1 MINFFT
7 GMAKL
12 ILPFLLLA
20 ICLSF
25 VHTDEKQ
32 ISKSQGHS
40 KMLKQTFWDTPLF
53 LLPVLPQPSKKN
65 TFFLSE
71 SGFLSKARHLNTSV
85 VSIDSI
91 APICLTPSTNA
102 FELTATITGDPGTG
116 IWSGNGITD
125 NVFGIFDPQI
135 AGIGTHIITYTFSNP
150 DTFIITTTEIQII
163 QQPDATFFTDDVIC
177 ELDTLDILFFGE
189 AGPTAQFEWNFD
201 EGNILSGAG
210 EGPYRIYWDTSGDRL
225 VQLLIV
231 DGVCMSDTFEMNI
244 QVDPKL
250 DTPNIICEETFT
262 SISYEWNPI
271 EHSTAYVVSVINGP
285 LGLITSD
292 TSYLLQGLTPGQTI
306 GIKMVVVSAN
316 SCPGSIT
323 LPVCTTTYCPENVD
337 AIVPFGPVCIAPGQ
351 TDTITLEH
359 NIDETLSEFAASW
372 LGPGIIDSLG
382 GKLVINDQML
392 GLNEVYLFLDSDV
405 CTAYDTLIFEVFPGP
420 VADFSMPD
428 TACFTEEIP
437 LVFTGTNLTG
447 SILSWGL
454 DGGNI
459 LSNSPDND
467 SLTVHWPTP
476 GSKVVTLQIDHP
488 DCTGSSISY
497 PIEIQVAPTL
507 PQINC
512 EANLT
517 EILFTWPFDPTALGY
532 QVIVNEGPPGNL
544 TSDTSYLVQNLL
556 PGETSGIEVILLSAN
571 ECPSVS
577 NSSSCVT
584 LACPDVILEIEEV
597 TPICFESTDTLQ
609 LELAQSMGMDTGT
622 FYWSG
627 NGIIDEQIGLFELN
641 AMQINQLNEIIAIY
655 EESVCFYSDTL
666 QIAVN
671 LQPESSFVLADSL
684 CLGDTTSVVYTGNAS
699 ISDDFN
705 WNFGN
710 ATAINTSTGP
720 GPIQLT
726 WNSPGVQNLSLS
738 VEASGCV
745 SEESLDSIMIFSPLN
760 APEPEC
766 NASTNNIELN
776 WPAVPGAT
784 GYEFETGQNFDF
796 TWTSDTSVLITGL
809 TPDTLLDFTLIALND
824 NLCGNTYTS
833 FSCTTLPCLPVIFT
847 WTADQENLCLG
858 DQTNIL
864 FDITGSD
871 TFNII
876 ITAGNDMT
884 AYPNI
889 DNGTSIPFLPT
900 QNTTYQITSIENQ
913 NTPACI
919 PEIPEAINI
928 EVYEPLEAGTATD
941 PEEICS
947 GINAVVLLPDLILG
961 YQPGGTWSDN
971 STPSSL
977 PGALNANTG
986 TLSVNN
992 PPAGT
997 FSFLYTLPS
1006 PLPCPAD
1013 EVEVSLIINESP
1025 IADAGEDLTL
1035 DCLIHEVSIGSN
1047 ETSTGSDIN
1056 IQWTSAGGT
1065 PIEHPN
1071 DPVIEVNQADQYFLT
1086 TTNNQTGCSSMD
1098 EVMVSS
1104 DLSSLTAYSSFT
1116 PITCFGENNGIIRL
1130 DSVAGGT
1137 PPYLIS
1143 FNGSPVVAQTLFSGL
1158 ATGDYEL
1165 LIIDSEGCQ
1174 TSSNISLDAPQPLTV
1189 QLNGNF
1195 ETDEPFIQIGDDLL
1209 LTAIVNRL
1217 FSEIDTVVWNPNT
1230 LQLLGPLSVSD
1241 QPGVTSTYTISVTDV
1256 NGCKAMDVLTVFVRK
1271 NNNVYIPN
1279 SFSPNNDGINDLF
1292 MIFAGKGV
1300 EEVVN
1305 FSIFNRWG
1313 EMVFQQKNF
1322 QPNEDIYGWDGKF
1335 YGQPMNPAVF
1345 VYSAEIKMVDGE
1357 VVIFKG
1363 EVNLIR

>member
-1 MINFFT
+1 MT
-7 GMAKL
+7 KL
-12 ILPFLLLA
+12 TLPFLLLA

-32 ISKSQGHS
+32 ISKSQGES
-40 KMLKQTFWDTPLF
+40 KMLKQTFWEAPF
-53 LLPVLPQPSKKN
+53 LLPPDLPYTSKKN

-71 SGFLSKARHLNTSV
+71 SDFFSTTTNLITSE

-91 APICLTPSTNA
+91 APICLKPSTNA

-116 IWSGNGITD
+116 TWSGNGITD
-125 NVFGIFDPQI
+125 SVFGIFDPQI

-150 DTFIITTTEIQII
+150 DTLIIATTEIQVI

-201 EGNILSGAG
+201 EGNILSGTG

-250 DTPNIICEETFT
+250 DTPNIVCEETFT

-292 TSYLLQGLTPGQTI
+292 TSYLLQGLTPGQSI

-359 NIDETLSEFAASW
+359 NIDETLSDFSISW
-372 LGPGIIDSLG
+372 FGPGIIDSIE

-392 GLNEVYLFLDSDV
+392 GVNEVYLFLDSDV
-405 CTAYDTLIFEVFPGP
+405 CTAYDTLTFEVFPGP
-420 VADFSMPD
+420 IADFSLPD

-437 LVFTGTNLTG
+437 LVFTGTNVTD
-447 SILSWGL
+447 SILSWEL

-459 LSNSPDND
+459 LSNSPNND
-467 SLTVHWPTP
+467 SLTVHWTTP

-488 DCTGSSISY
+488 ECIGSSVSY
-497 PIEIQVAPTL
+497 PIEIQDAPIP

-517 EILFTWPFDPTALGY
+517 EILFTWPFDPIASGY

-556 PGETSGIEVILLSAN
+556 PGQTSGIEVILLSSN

-577 NSSSCVT
+577 NFGSCTT
-584 LACPDVILEIEEV
+584 LTCPDVTLEIEEI
-597 TPICFESTDTLQ
+597 TPICFEYTDTLQ
-609 LELAQSMGMDTGT
+609 LQLAQSLGIDTGT
-622 FYWSG
+622 FYWFG
-627 NGIIDEQIGLFELN
+627 NGIIDDQNGLFELN
-641 AMQINQLNEIIAIY
+641 AMQINQLNEVIAIY
-655 EESVCFYSDTL
+655 EESVCFYSDTI

-699 ISDDFN
+699 LSDNFN

-726 WNSPGVQNLSLS
+726 WNSPGIQNLSLS

-745 SEESLDSIMIFSPLN
+745 SEETMDSIMLFAPLN
-760 APEPEC
+760 IPEPEC
-766 NASTNNIELN
+766 NATANTIEVN
-776 WPAVPGAT
+776 WPAIQGAA

-809 TPDTLLDFTLIALND
+809 TPDSLLDFTLIALND
-824 NLCGNTYTS
+824 NLCGNTETS
-833 FSCTTLPCLPVIFT
+833 FSCTTLPCLPVIFN
-847 WTADQENLCLG
+847 WAADQENLCLG

-876 ITAGNDMT
+876 IAAGNDTT
-884 AYPNI
+884 AY
-889 DNGTSIPFLPT
+889 TSIVDGIGIPFIPA
-900 QNTTYQITSIENQ
+900 QNTVYHIISIENQ
-913 NTPACI
+913 NAPACV
-919 PEIPEAINI
+919 PEIPEDINI
-928 EVYEPLEAGTATD
+928 EVHEPLEAGTSTD

-947 GINAVVLLPDLILG
+947 GLNTLVLLPDLILG
-961 YQPGGTWSDN
+961 YQTGGIWSDH
-971 STPSSL
+971 STPPSP
-977 PGALNANTG
+977 PGALNVNTG
-986 TLSVNN
+986 TFSVDNS
-992 PPAGT
+992 PAGT
-997 FSFLYTLPS
+997 YSFLYTLPS
-1006 PLPCPAD
+1006 PLPCPAV

-1035 DCLIHEVSIGSN
+1035 GCLIDEGSIGSG

-1065 PIEHPN
+1065 PIENPN

-1086 TTNNQTGCSSMD
+1086 VTNNLTGCTSMD

-1104 DLSSLTAYSSFT
+1104 DISFLTAYTSIT

-1143 FNGSPVVAQTLFSGL
+1143 FNGNPPVSQTFFSDL
-1158 ATGDYEL
+1158 PSGDYEL

-1189 QLNGNF
+1189 QINGNF
-1195 ETDEPFIQIGDDLL
+1195 ENGEPFIQIGDDLQ

-1230 LQLLGPLSVSD
+1230 LQQLGPLSVSD
-1241 QPGVTSTYTISVTDV
+1241 QPGVTITYTISVTDV

-1271 NNNVYIPN
+1271 NSNVYIPN

-1292 MIFAGKGV
+1292 MIFSGKGV

-1313 EMVFQQKNF
+1313 EMVFQQNNF
-1322 QPNEDIYGWDGKF
+1322 QPNDDIYGWDGNF
-1335 YGQPMNPAVF
+1335 YGQPMNPGVF
-1345 VYSAEIKMVDGE
+1345 VYSAEIKMIGGE